1 MSVAEL
7 TQHADEMRRLR
18 SDNAAL
24 QCALERATS
33 ERDNWRTRAN
43 DLAFKLEQ
51 LKFSIARLCKEAQP

>member
-1 MSVAEL
+1 MSVAKL
-7 TQHADEMRRLR
+7 TVEADEMRRLR

-24 QCALERATS
+24 QCALERVTS

-51 LKFSIARLCKEAQP
+51 FKFSVARLCKESQA

>member
-7 TQHADEMRRLR
+7 TVHAEEMRRLR

-24 QCALERATS
+24 QAALERTAA

-51 LKFSIARLCKEAQP
+51 FKFSVARLCKETQA